1 MTNMERRQIVNEI
14 HASARKNF
22 PRRRVIMKGIDDL
35 WQADLVEMGNYSTI
49 NKGYRYMLTVI
60 DTFSKYAWAEAI
72 KSKNAVEVSK
82 AFKNI
87 LGMGRVPKNLQTDDG
102 KEFFNK
108 EFTSLMQKFSI
119 NHYSTYSIMKASIV
133 ERFNRTL
140 KSLMFRE
147 FSYNGTYHWI
157 NMYKQLV
164 KRYNETKH
172 RTIKMAPMDVN
183 SKNEDYL
190 LKTVYNRL
198 KIFKQHKFHVGDYVR
213 ISKYKHLFEKGYTPN
228 FSTEVF
234 RIKSIQITN
243 PVTYILE
250 DYQGN
255 PIKGGFYEEEIQA
268 TKFPNTYLVEKILKT
283 KGDKVYVKWLGFSS
297 QHNSWIN
304 KNEIL

>member
-1 MTNMERRQIVNEI
+1 
-14 HASARKNF
+14 
-22 PRRRVIMKGIDDL
+22 
-35 WQADLVEMGNYSTI
+35 
-49 NKGYRYMLTVI
+49 
-60 DTFSKYAWAEAI
+60 
-72 KSKNAVEVSK
+72 
-82 AFKNI
+82 
-87 LGMGRVPKNLQTDDG
+87 
-102 KEFFNK
+102 
-108 EFTSLMQKFSI
+108 
-119 NHYSTYSIMKASIV
+119 MKASIV